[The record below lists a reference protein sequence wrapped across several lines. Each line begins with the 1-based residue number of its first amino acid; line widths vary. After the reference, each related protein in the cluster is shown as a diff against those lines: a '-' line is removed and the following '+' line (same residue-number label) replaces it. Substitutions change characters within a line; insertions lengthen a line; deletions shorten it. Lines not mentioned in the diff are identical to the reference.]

1 MEKHTWLVSCCG
13 SLWDNAVTERVIGTK
28 EEIRKY
34 LLDLVTEEREEK
46 EKDDGD
52 ETWDYGAE
60 TLDDVYE
67 VNDPPPS
74 FRSEAGLRAAYADT
88 GHTHARCPV

>member
-1 MEKHTWLVSCCG
+1 MEKHTWLVFCYG

-28 EEIRKY
+28 EEVRKY
-34 LLDLVTEEREEK
+34 LLDLVTKEREEK

-52 ETWDYGAE
+52 ESWDDGAE

-74 FRSEAGLRAAYADT
+74 RMF
-88 GHTHARCPV
+88 